1 MKHIISFLL
10 TIAASF
16 FLVPAGA
23 FAIEPDEPDFE
34 AHLKEIGWEKKDY
47 LNYLEGKGWSL
58 ADFESADELGTPLT
72 EESIL
77 EMMDTYELTR
87 GQLNELLSENGDIE
101 EGQDVLEGT
110 YLIFAEDVDTYVDF
124 YMNGWEG
131 TPIDEKNLAELL
143 DVYGFQS
150 REELEQFLREHDD
163 SIENY
168 EYIEDLDYSLDFYI
182 NGSEAEDAI
191 SDLFSEIGLTDEEI
205 EALFNYLS
213 TLELDDPVMEEEM
226 IKLSERMMAF
236 EEFESLNDLSAEQMA
251 ELLDIFKSMLDLLQI
266 KTDYYIVKDGNMK
279 PVSLKSIF
287 TVNVEKGSRLLI
299 KLSNLQE
306 ELLADILVT
315 AEMFGSD
322 LIQETGRDLKEA
334 NQIVKEHPI
343 YTKSV
348 IETKPAVKTVKG
360 GELPK
365 TAANAPGYAFGGIML
380 ILAGTWFFRKY
391 SKQSRQS

>member
-1 MKHIISFLL
+1 MKLILSFLL

-47 LNYLEGKGWSL
+47 LNYLEGKGWSF

-72 EESIL
+72 VESIL

-110 YLIFAEDVDTYVDF
+110 YLIFAEDVDMYVDF

-143 DVYGFQS
+143 GVYGFQS

-163 SIENY
+163 SIEHY

-191 SDLFSEIGLTDEEI
+191 SDLFSEIGLTHEEI
-205 EALFNYLS
+205 EAIFNFLS
-213 TLELDDPVMEEEM
+213 TLELDDPVIEEEM
-226 IKLSERMMAF
+226 IELSERMMEF

-266 KTDYYIVKDGNMK
+266 NTDYYIVKDGNMK
-279 PVSLKSIF
+279 PVSLKSIL

-322 LIQETGRDLKEA
+322 LIQETGGDLMKA
-334 NQIVKEHPI
+334 NQIVNEHPA
-343 YTKSV
+343 YS
-348 IETKPAVKTVKG
+348 KPVSENKPISKTVKG
-360 GELPK
+360 GELPE
-365 TAANAPGYAFGGIML
+365 TSTGAAGYVLAGMVL
-380 ILAGTWFFRKY
+380 ILAGSWFLRKY
-391 SKQSRQS
+391 NMQSRQS

>member
-10 TIAASF
+10 TIAATF
-16 FLVPAGA
+16 FLMPAGA
-23 FAIEPDEPDFE
+23 FANGPDEADFE
-34 AHLKEIGWEKKDY
+34 AHLKEIGWEEKDY
-47 LNYLEGKGWSL
+47 SNYLESKGWSL
-58 ADFESADELGTPLT
+58 ADFESADELGTPLS
-72 EESIL
+72 EESISTIL
-77 EMMDTYELTR
+77 ENYVLSRD
-87 GQLNELLSENGDIE
+87 QLNELLSENGDIE
-101 EGQDVLEGT
+101 EGQDVLDGT
-110 YLIFAEDVDTYVDF
+110 YLIFAEDVDVYVEF
-124 YMNGWEG
+124 YINGWEG

-143 DVYGFQS
+143 DIYGFES
-150 REELEQFLREHDD
+150 KEELEQFLREQDD

-168 EYIEDLDYSLDFYI
+168 EYIEDLDYAVDFYI

-191 SDLFSEIGLTDEEI
+191 SELFSEIGLTDEEI
-205 EALFNYLS
+205 EALLTYLS
-213 TLELDDPVMEEEM
+213 TLEMDDPMIEEEM

-251 ELLDIFKSMLDLLQI
+251 ELLDIFKSMLDLLEI
-266 KTDYYIVKDGNMK
+266 KTDYYIVKDGNMQ
-279 PVSLKSIF
+279 PVSLKSIL

-360 GELPK
+360 GELPE
-365 TAANAPGYAFGGIML
+365 TSTGAAGYVLAGMAL
-380 ILAGTWFFRKY
+380 ILAGSWFFRKY
-391 SKQSRQS
+391 SKQSHQS

>member
-1 MKHIISFLL
+1 MKLILSFLL

-23 FAIEPDEPDFE
+23 FAIEPDEPDFR

-47 LNYLEGKGWSL
+47 LNYLEGKGWSF

-72 EESIL
+72 VESIL

-110 YLIFAEDVDTYVDF
+110 YLIFAEDVDMYVDF

-143 DVYGFQS
+143 GVYGFQS

-163 SIENY
+163 SIEHY

-191 SDLFSEIGLTDEEI
+191 SDLFSEIGLTHEEI
-205 EALFNYLS
+205 EAIFNFLS
-213 TLELDDPVMEEEM
+213 TLELDDPVIEEEM
-226 IKLSERMMAF
+226 IELSERMMEF

-266 KTDYYIVKDGNMK
+266 NTDYYIVKDGNMK
-279 PVSLKSIF
+279 PVSLKSIL

-322 LIQETGRDLKEA
+322 LIQETGE
-334 NQIVKEHPI
+334 I
-343 YTKSV
+343 
-348 IETKPAVKTVKG
+348 
-360 GELPK
+360 
-365 TAANAPGYAFGGIML
+365 
-380 ILAGTWFFRKY
+380 
-391 SKQSRQS
+391 